1 MFVQNLDMIPW
12 ILVKCCLFKALQRCN
27 NTFISIKYHPLEAAL
42 CLIIKI
48 NLNDHQQMM
57 PPDCPRRRIGCCRC
71 IFVSKNPRRPKQEVS
86 WLPANKRATLP
97 DKTMSKLVGRQ
108 ICRFVP
114 IKMSH
119 RWHPHSPRTSLP
131 SGRSKQRMAVSSLN
145 FSSSPIH
152 SVTIQQIWNKWLLQ
166 WQIMT

>member
-1 MFVQNLDMIPW
+1 MLP
-12 ILVKCCLFKALQRCN
+12 LQSSSKMQQHIH
-27 NTFISIKYHPLEAAL
+27 FHKVSSVGAPL
-42 CLIIKI
+42 CFIIKI
-48 NLNDHQQMM
+48 NDHQQMM